1 MDALSSTDVV
11 PGRRK
16 RKISTLQAVKSNTST
31 AAVVPPSPE
40 DKKPQPPSVCKF
52 VVSFFLCCINAKK
65 YTSASVMFSSI
76 IVTFPCFRIV
86 KRHQTYCLVWSLGQ

>member
-1 MDALSSTDVV
+1 MDALSSTDVI

-16 RKISTLQAVKSNTST
+16 RKFSAVQAVKSNTGT

-52 VVSFFLCCINAKK
+52 LVSFSACYIIAKCK
-65 YTSASVMFSSI
+65 V
-76 IVTFPCFRIV
+76 
-86 KRHQTYCLVWSLGQ
+86 L